1 MESLY
6 ENPFDAKKLL
16 DLDDFEF
23 DEEVDGLIEWCEDL
37 DYDKYMDNWQQ
48 IATSAKHD
56 AIPNDDSLH
65 VAGNDE
71 FEGK

>member
-1 MESLY
+1 MY

-23 DEEVDGLIEWCEDL
+23 EQEVDGLIEWCEDL

-56 AIPNDDSLH
+56 AVPNDNSLH
-65 VAGNDE
+65 VVGNDE
-71 FEGK
+71 FGGK

>member
-1 MESLY
+1 LY

-23 DEEVDGLIEWCEDL
+23 EQEVDGLIEWCEDL

-56 AIPNDDSLH
+56 AVPNDNSLH

-71 FEGK
+71 FGGK